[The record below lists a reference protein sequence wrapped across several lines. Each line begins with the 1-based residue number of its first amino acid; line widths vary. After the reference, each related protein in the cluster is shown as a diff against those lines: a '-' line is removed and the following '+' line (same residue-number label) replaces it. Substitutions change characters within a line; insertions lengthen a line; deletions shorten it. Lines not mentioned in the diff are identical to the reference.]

1 MEVLTI
7 QLKRLGKKKV
17 KQLPLILETT
27 PKILKELLEACVRN
41 QVDAFNKKREEVNV
55 VGFLRPVEIQDPTIL
70 AQINSCYLN
79 NKGVPHFGG
88 AGFCC
93 KASCYRTPGFSRQ
106 SLTQ

>member
-7 QLKRLGKKKV
+7 KLKRLG
-17 KQLPLILETT
+17 
-27 PKILKELLEACVRN
+27 N
-41 QVDAFNKKREEVNV
+41 KREEVSV
-55 VGFLRPVEIQDPTIL
+55 VGFLRPAEIQHQMIL
-70 AQINSCYLN
+70 AQINSYYLN
-79 NKGVPHFGG
+79 NKGVTHFGG